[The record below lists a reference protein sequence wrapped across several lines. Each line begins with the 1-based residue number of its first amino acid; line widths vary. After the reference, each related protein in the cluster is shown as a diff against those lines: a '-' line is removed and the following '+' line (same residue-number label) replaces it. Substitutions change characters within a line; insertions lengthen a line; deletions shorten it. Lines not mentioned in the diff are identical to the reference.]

1 MKYKVLLAGKNQSIM
16 DDFFYVLSNNF
27 ECMTTSTRSIDIANH
42 IKYFQPD
49 VFVYCMTVETKD
61 TVMTISNALTEVG
74 RKKQKLVLI
83 GEPDACNEFIRWKS
97 EMVSLVLEKPISAIT
112 ISNKIE
118 NLLKEQE
125 VEDIVSDEEKPQEV
139 IAVEKNGSESIQ
151 KTKSLPVPEKMPAVA
166 PNGNRQILVIDDD
179 TMMLK
184 LIKEELRDDYN
195 VATAVSGKIGLSF
208 LERKQVDLILLD
220 YEMPGESGPD
230 VLAKLRANESTK
242 DIPVVF
248 LTGIND
254 SEKIQKVLA
263 MKPQGYLLKPI
274 DYDKLIQTINKVIG

>member
-16 DDFFYVLSNNF
+16 DDFFYILSDNF
-27 ECMTTSTRSIDIANH
+27 ECMTTSVRSIDISNH
-42 IKYFQPD
+42 IKYYQPD
-49 VFVYCMTVETKD
+49 VVVYCMSVETKD
-61 TVMTISNALTEVG
+61 TVMSIVNALDEVG
-74 RKKQKLVLI
+74 RKKQRLVLI
-83 GEPDACNEFIRWKS
+83 GEPEACNEFMKWKA
-97 EMVSLVLEKPISAIT
+97 EKVSLVLEKPISAST
-112 ISNKIE
+112 ISSKIE
-118 NLLKEQE
+118 KLLKEKEEEDIASE
-125 VEDIVSDEEKPQEV
+125 VEKTPEV
-139 IAVEKNGSESIQ
+139 IEEVNKNNNVAKTEQTSVKEKI
-151 KTKSLPVPEKMPAVA
+151 PAVA

-184 LIKEELRDDYN
+184 LIKEELRDEYN

-230 VLAKLRANESTK
+230 VLVKLRENPTTK

-274 DYDKLIQTINKVIG
+274 DHDKLIQTIKKVIG

>member
-16 DDFFYVLSNNF
+16 DDFFYILSDNF
-27 ECMTTSTRSIDIANH
+27 ECMTTSVRSIDISNH
-42 IKYFQPD
+42 IKYYQPD
-49 VFVYCMTVETKD
+49 VVVYCMSVETKD
-61 TVMTISNALTEVG
+61 TVMSIVNALDEVG
-74 RKKQKLVLI
+74 RKKQRLVLI
-83 GEPDACNEFIRWKS
+83 GEPEACNEFMKWKA
-97 EMVSLVLEKPISAIT
+97 EKVSLVLEKPISAST
-112 ISNKIE
+112 ISSKIE
-118 NLLKEQE
+118 KLLKEKEEEDIASE
-125 VEDIVSDEEKPQEV
+125 VEKTPEV
-139 IAVEKNGSESIQ
+139 IEEVNKNNNVAKTEQTSVTEKI
-151 KTKSLPVPEKMPAVA
+151 PAVA

-184 LIKEELRDDYN
+184 LIKEELRDEYN

-230 VLAKLRANESTK
+230 VLAKLRENPTTK

-274 DYDKLIQTINKVIG
+274 DHDKLIQTIKKVIG